1 MKEIM
6 SDKKEKILTASIIV
20 TLVSVIGKFI
30 GFGRDAVIA
39 SYYGADW
46 QTDAFFLAQSMPG
59 VVFPAV
65 CNSLSTAFLTVYVT
79 KCVEEQKEA
88 DIYGSKAITFS
99 ALLAIILSS
108 IAIILA
114 PLFVPLFAPGFTTDQ
129 SVLAVH
135 LTRITMSTFVLI
147 MLEYMLGSVLSAK
160 KKFYGAQVAALF
172 FNASI
177 ILITII
183 LGKHQGMD
191 ALTYTVVIGHIIQIV
206 LLVFFTRGNLR
217 YSFSLKIY
225 DDDMKSLVKLTMP
238 IILGNSI
245 VQVNNIVD
253 KILSSLFGSGAM
265 SALSYSNTLNRFVTG
280 IVITTLSTVIYPVL
294 TEHFSKGK
302 TADFSSTIKRSI
314 SIGFIIL
321 LPVSI
326 ITTTCASD
334 VVNIVYHRGSFD
346 NNAAELT
353 SSTLSFYGMMYVFA
367 AIQEIVTRAFY
378 GMKDTKTPL
387 RVATIAIIG
396 NSVLSYI
403 FSKTIGFGGIALGT
417 TVSTVLAAILLIASL
432 KKRVKGINLAELISS
447 LWKFVISAL
456 IMILTV
462 FILKRFSTGLGV
474 ISRFLIICLCVFMI
488 HCVVLYILKCKELID
503 LKNHVINLVSRRI
516 RK

>member
-1 MKEIM
+1 MKERIT
-6 SDKKEKILTASIIV
+6 DKKDRILTASIIV
-20 TLVSVIGKFI
+20 TLVSVVGKFI

-59 VVFPAV
+59 VIFPAV

-88 DIYGSKAITFS
+88 EIYGSKAITFS
-99 ALLAIILSS
+99 TLLAIVLSS
-108 IAIILA
+108 IAILLA
-114 PLFVPLFAPGFTTDQ
+114 PLFVPLFAPGFTAAQ
-129 SVLAVH
+129 SALAVH
-135 LTRITMSTFVLI
+135 LTRITMSTFALI

-160 KKFYGAQVAALF
+160 KKFYGAQIAALF

-183 LGKHQGMD
+183 LGKHQDMD

-206 LLVFFTRGNLR
+206 LLVLFVKGNLR
-217 YSFSLKIY
+217 YSFSFKIL
-225 DDDMKSLVKLTMP
+225 DDDMKGLVKLTMP

-245 VQVNNIVD
+245 VQINNIVD

-294 TEHFSKGK
+294 TEHFSKGN
-302 TADFSSTIKRSI
+302 TADFSLTINKSI

-326 ITTTCASD
+326 ITTTCAQD
-334 VVNIVYHRGSFD
+334 IVKIVYYRGSFD
-346 NNAAELT
+346 NNAATLT
-353 SSTLSFYGMMYVFA
+353 SSALSFYGMMYVFT

-396 NSVLSYI
+396 NSVLSYF
-403 FSKTIGFGGIALGT
+403 FSKSIGFGGIALGT
-417 TVSTVLAAILLIASL
+417 TVSTVLAAVLLIASL
-432 KKRVKGINLAELISS
+432 KKRVDEINLAELTRS
-447 LWKFVISAL
+447 LWKFLASAL
-456 IMILTV
+456 IMLLTV
-462 FILKRFSTGLGV
+462 YIIKRYSTGMGV
-474 ISRFLIICLCVFMI
+474 IPRFIIISLCVFMM

-503 LKNHVINLVSRRI
+503 VKTYVINLISKRTG
-516 RK
+516 K